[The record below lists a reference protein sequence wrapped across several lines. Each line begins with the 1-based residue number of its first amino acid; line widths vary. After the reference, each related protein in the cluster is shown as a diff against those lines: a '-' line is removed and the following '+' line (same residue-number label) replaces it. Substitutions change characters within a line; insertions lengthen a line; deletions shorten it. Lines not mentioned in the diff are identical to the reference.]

1 MIIVI
6 YLLNKS
12 LKTQNIC
19 ASINKFANE
28 NEILESKLYFTLNGV
43 QTYIKTIADKEFNL
57 YQNDSQNYYN
67 NYDKLINEHVHLKQL
82 YSITIQ
88 DDSNSI
94 IKLKYDIKYSNNNI
108 NPYIIIDPDSEIPYK
123 KYKPKDIYINLLNEI
138 NKIKA
143 KNKILVKIFDEEMK
157 EKLKAFT
164 KHLYKNKFDKK
175 IKIPLFKGIGPELV
189 RSSKLIMK
197 YLKKETNLQIV
208 EVDAKEILVEYIKP
222 IFGKNGFNAFG
233 EIVDNSISNNQ
244 DDLTCYIDKSSI
256 EIIENDDKKLYKS
269 KIKGYV
275 HLDKNDFYIDN
286 KIKMQH
292 LSRVHDSIAKEE
304 DNNIEVIICQSDT
317 SLDSLGEGV
326 ELTSETIHITG
337 HIGSKSILKALN
349 LKIDGATHQDSL
361 QEAKFA
367 QINRHK
373 GKLRCHNAKIKLLE
387 GGEVYATDVEVD
399 SSLGGSIFAENVTIG
414 HVKNNLKVYASNS
427 ITIKRITGEDNL
439 LKINYRDIP
448 TLNSRYN
455 FISQEVDELKYKL
468 EGALKHSPDQVPIL
482 KNEINQLKEKQN
494 KIVDCYKNAK
504 ITIKEPLKGLN
515 TIIFTIDEDHEL
527 IYRTDS
533 KLYTTFH
540 LVKSGDTITLEPVGK
555 KITLEE

>member
-1 MIIVI
+1 MI
-6 YLLNKS
+6 YLLSKS
-12 LKTQNIC
+12 LKTQNIN
-19 ASINKFANE
+19 ASISRFANE
-28 NEILESKLYFTLNGV
+28 NEILESQLHFSINNV
-43 QTYIKTIADKEFNL
+43 QTYIKTIADKEFSL
-57 YQNDSQNYYN
+57 YQNDPKNYYN
-67 NYDKLINEHVHLKQL
+67 DHDKIINEHVHLKQL
-82 YSITIQ
+82 YSITVQ
-88 DDSNSI
+88 DTSSSI
-94 IKLKYDIKYSNNNI
+94 IKLKYDIKYSNNTI
-108 NPYIIIDPDSEIPYK
+108 NPYIIIDPSSEIPYK

-157 EKLKAFT
+157 KKLKNFT
-164 KHLYKNKFDKK
+164 KHLYRNKFKK
-175 IKIPLFKGIGPELV
+175 KVKILLFSGIGPELV
-189 RSSKLIMK
+189 RNSKLIMK
-197 YLKKETNLQIV
+197 YLKKETNLQII
-208 EVDAKEILVEYIKP
+208 EVDKKEILVEYIKP

-233 EIVDNSISNNQ
+233 RIVDNSTSDNQ
-244 DDLTCYIDKSSI
+244 DDLTCYIDKKSI

-275 HLDKNDFYIDN
+275 HLDKDDFYIDN
-286 KIKMQH
+286 KIKIQH
-292 LSRVHDSIAKEE
+292 LSRVHDSVAKEE
-304 DNNIEVIICQSDT
+304 DNNIEVIIAQHDT

-337 HIGSKSILKALN
+337 HIGSKSTLKAHN

-387 GGEVYATDVEVD
+387 GGEVYATDVEVN
-399 SSLGGSIFAENVTIG
+399 SSLGGSIFAENVIIG

-427 ITIKRITGEDNL
+427 IIIKHITGEDNL
-439 LKINYRDIP
+439 FKINYRDIP

-455 FISQEVDELKYKL
+455 FISQEIDELKYKL
-468 EGALKHSPDQVPIL
+468 EGALKHSLDQVPIL

-494 KIVDCYKNAK
+494 KIIDCYKNAT
-504 ITIKEPLKGLN
+504 ITIQEPLKGLN
-515 TIIFTIDEDHEL
+515 TIIFTIDEDYEL
-527 IYRTDS
+527 IYRTDT
-533 KLYTTFH
+533 KLYKTFH
-540 LVKSGDTITLEPVGK
+540 LVESGNTITLEPVGK